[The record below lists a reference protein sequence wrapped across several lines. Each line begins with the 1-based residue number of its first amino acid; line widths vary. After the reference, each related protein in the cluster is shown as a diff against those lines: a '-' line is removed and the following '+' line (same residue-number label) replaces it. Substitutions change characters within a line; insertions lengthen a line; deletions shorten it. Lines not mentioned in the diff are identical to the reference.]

1 MSKQSANALS
11 EEEYDALLEEQQR
24 QHDEV
29 SFYEQSKHEIA
40 PRHAP
45 LASNEPC
52 KYSWADARAKMEE
65 QDYESDSAEEND
77 RKEHVRQAEEL
88 AACAQAEQEAEKY
101 AVALAHARAKIENCA
116 LSRKAYGPFMEA
128 MIIAHAKCDLKFPP
142 SSKEWWNELEKY
154 DVIHEYRGWCFSK
167 MSGSISAGW

>member
-1 MSKQSANALS
+1 MSKQTTN
-11 EEEYDALLEEQQR
+11 ALLEEQQR

-29 SFYEQSKHEIA
+29 SFYEQSKHEA
-40 PRHAP
+40 ARHAP

-65 QDYESDSAEEND
+65 QDYESDLAEEND
-77 RKEHVRQAEEL
+77 RKEHERQAEEL

-101 AVALAHARAKIENCA
+101 AVALANARAKIENCA
-116 LSRKAYGPFMEA
+116 LSRKAYGPYMEA